1 MLKTL
6 IKKQLLELN
15 KSFFVDRKTG
25 KGKSARSATFS
36 IVLFI
41 LLMIFAIGGMFCYM
55 SYSMRPL
62 ITYGM
67 SWLYF
72 AIMGATAALFGV
84 FGSVFNTYSSLYDAK
99 DNDLLLSMPIPVRD
113 IMAARLIGV
122 YLMGL
127 MYSGVVVIPAV
138 GVYFIT
144 AHPGISGI
152 TAVIMAVMVT
162 VLVLILSCILGW
174 VVAKIA
180 VKLKNKSII
189 TVIRDSRTSQNPK
202 IAVKLKNKSIITVIV
217 SIAFLGGYY
226 YVYFRANEI
235 ITGIVATSSAVAT
248 KVRTSAYPL
257 YIFGKAFA
265 GDVLPTIIISLIILA
280 LLAAT
285 WLIMSRTFLKL
296 VTSSGK
302 TAKTVYKEK
311 TVKQQ
316 GTDRALLRR
325 EINHFLSSPS
335 YMLNCSLGALFMIA
349 VAVFSLIKSDWFIG
363 VVTRMDEDLLEY
375 APTFACLL
383 LCLLSSMNILTAPA
397 ISLEGKSLWIA
408 RSLPVTSWQILRAK
422 LKLHMLF
429 TAVPA
434 LICSICFCIALKPEL
449 LTAVVMIIL
458 PQIFT
463 LLCAVSGLRVN
474 IRMPNLTWSSESG
487 AVKQSLGIM
496 LAMCLGWAYIIVLI
510 VVYLFAV
517 QVLPNVFA
525 LMIATAVIAIITAIS
540 FSRLK
545 RKGVKRFETL

>member
-138 GVYFIT
+138 VVYFIT

-189 TVIRDSRTSQNPK
+189 TVI
-202 IAVKLKNKSIITVIV
+202 V

-235 ITGIVATSSAVAT
+235 ITGIVANSAAVAA
-248 KVRTSAYPL
+248 KVRTSAYLL

-383 LCLLSSMNILTAPA
+383 
-397 ISLEGKSLWIA
+397 
-408 RSLPVTSWQILRAK
+408 
-422 LKLHMLF
+422 
-429 TAVPA
+429 
-434 LICSICFCIALKPEL
+434 
-449 LTAVVMIIL
+449 
-458 PQIFT
+458 
-463 LLCAVSGLRVN
+463 
-474 IRMPNLTWSSESG
+474 
-487 AVKQSLGIM
+487 
-496 LAMCLGWAYIIVLI
+496 
-510 VVYLFAV
+510 
-517 QVLPNVFA
+517 
-525 LMIATAVIAIITAIS
+525 
-540 FSRLK
+540 
-545 RKGVKRFETL
+545 

>member
-189 TVIRDSRTSQNPK
+189 TVI
-202 IAVKLKNKSIITVIV
+202 V

-235 ITGIVATSSAVAT
+235 ITDIVATSAVVAA

-257 YIFGKAFA
+257 Y
-265 GDVLPTIIISLIILA
+265 
-280 LLAAT
+280 
-285 WLIMSRTFLKL
+285 
-296 VTSSGK
+296 
-302 TAKTVYKEK
+302 
-311 TVKQQ
+311 
-316 GTDRALLRR
+316 
-325 EINHFLSSPS
+325 
-335 YMLNCSLGALFMIA
+335 
-349 VAVFSLIKSDWFIG
+349 
-363 VVTRMDEDLLEY
+363 
-375 APTFACLL
+375 
-383 LCLLSSMNILTAPA
+383 
-397 ISLEGKSLWIA
+397 
-408 RSLPVTSWQILRAK
+408 
-422 LKLHMLF
+422 
-429 TAVPA
+429 
-434 LICSICFCIALKPEL
+434 
-449 LTAVVMIIL
+449 
-458 PQIFT
+458 
-463 LLCAVSGLRVN
+463 
-474 IRMPNLTWSSESG
+474 
-487 AVKQSLGIM
+487 
-496 LAMCLGWAYIIVLI
+496 
-510 VVYLFAV
+510 
-517 QVLPNVFA
+517 
-525 LMIATAVIAIITAIS
+525 
-540 FSRLK
+540 
-545 RKGVKRFETL
+545 

>member
-6 IKKQLLELN
+6 LKKQLLELN
-15 KSFFVDRKTG
+15 RSFFVSSKTG
-25 KGKSARSATFS
+25 KSKSSRSAAFT
-36 IVLFI
+36 IALFVF
-41 LLMIFAIGGMFCYM
+41 LMVFAIGGIFFYM
-55 SYSMRPL
+55 SYMMRPL
-62 ITYGM
+62 ITFGM

-72 AIMGATAALFGV
+72 SIMGATAAFFGV
-84 FGSVFNTYSSLYDAK
+84 FGSVFNTYSSLYDAR

-127 MYSGVVVIPAV
+127 MYSGVVIAPAV
-138 GVYFIT
+138 CVYFIT
-144 AHPGISGI
+144 ARPGIS
-152 TAVIMAVMVT
+152 AVCTVLMAVMVT

-174 VVAKIA
+174 IVAKIA

-189 TVIRDSRTSQNPK
+189 TVI
-202 IAVKLKNKSIITVIV
+202 V
-217 SIAFLGGYY
+217 SVAFLGGYY
-226 YVYFRANEI
+226 YIYFKANEI
-235 ITGIVATSSAVAT
+235 ISGIVANREAIAA
-248 KVRTSAYPL
+248 KVRASAYPL

-296 VTSSGK
+296 VISSGK
-302 TAKTVYKEK
+302 TEKAVYKEK
-311 TVKQQ
+311 AVKRQ
-316 GTDRALLRR
+316 GADRALLRR
-325 EINHFLSSPS
+325 EISRFLSSPS
-335 YMLNCSLGALFMIA
+335 YMLNCALGSLFLIA
-349 VAVFSLIKSDWFIG
+349 VGIFSLIRGAWLVDILTQSNESL
-363 VVTRMDEDLLEY
+363 VEY
-375 APTFACLL
+375 APALSCLGV
-383 LCLLSSMNILTAPA
+383 CVLSSMNIITAPS

-408 RSLPVTSWQILRAK
+408 RSLPVSSWQILKAK
-422 LKLHMLF
+422 LGLHLLF
-429 TAVPA
+429 TCVPV
-434 LICSICFCIALKPEL
+434 LICSICFCIALGID
-449 LTAVVMIIL
+449 AVASAAVIII
-458 PQIFT
+458 PQIYT

-496 LAMCLGWAYIIVLI
+496 LAMCLGWAYIIVLV

-525 LMIATAVIAIITAIS
+525 LIIATAIIAIITAIS
-540 FSRLK
+540 FARLK

>member
-1 MLKTL
+1 
-6 IKKQLLELN
+6 
-15 KSFFVDRKTG
+15 
-25 KGKSARSATFS
+25 
-36 IVLFI
+36 
-41 LLMIFAIGGMFCYM
+41 
-55 SYSMRPL
+55 
-62 ITYGM
+62 
-67 SWLYF
+67 
-72 AIMGATAALFGV
+72 
-84 FGSVFNTYSSLYDAK
+84 
-99 DNDLLLSMPIPVRD
+99 
-113 IMAARLIGV
+113 
-122 YLMGL
+122 
-127 MYSGVVVIPAV
+127 
-138 GVYFIT
+138 
-144 AHPGISGI
+144 
-152 TAVIMAVMVT
+152 
-162 VLVLILSCILGW
+162 
-174 VVAKIA
+174 
-180 VKLKNKSII
+180 
-189 TVIRDSRTSQNPK
+189 
-202 IAVKLKNKSIITVIV
+202 
-217 SIAFLGGYY
+217 
-226 YVYFRANEI
+226 
-235 ITGIVATSSAVAT
+235 
-248 KVRTSAYPL
+248 
-257 YIFGKAFA
+257 
-265 GDVLPTIIISLIILA
+265 
-280 LLAAT
+280 
-285 WLIMSRTFLKL
+285 MSRTFLKL

-449 LTAVVMIIL
+449 LTAAVMIIL

-510 VVYLFAV
+510 AVYLFAV

-525 LMIATAVIAIITAIS
+525 LIIATAVIAIITAIS
-540 FSRLK
+540 FARLK

>member
-62 ITYGM
+62 IAYGM

-189 TVIRDSRTSQNPK
+189 TVI
-202 IAVKLKNKSIITVIV
+202 V

-235 ITGIVATSSAVAT
+235 ITGIVANSAAVAA
-248 KVRTSAYPL
+248 KVRTSAYLL

-408 RSLPVTSWQILRAK
+408 RSLPVSSWQILKAK
-422 LKLHMLF
+422 LGLHLLF
-429 TAVPA
+429 TCVPA
-434 LICSICFCIALKPEL
+434 LICSICFCIALGIDVIASA
-449 LTAVVMIIL
+449 AVIII
-458 PQIFT
+458 PQIYT

-474 IRMPNLTWSSESG
+474 LRMPNLNWSNESV
-487 AVKQSLGIM
+487 AVKQSLGVL
-496 LAMCLGWAYIIVLI
+496 LAMFIGWAYAIVLVALYMLSVQLLPSALAPI
-510 VVYLFAV
+510 IPTVFLAV
-517 QVLPNVFA
+517 
-525 LMIATAVIAIITAIS
+525 TAAIS
-540 FSRLK
+540 VAKLK
-545 RKGVKRFETL
+545 RKGVKRFEAL

>member
-15 KSFFVDRKTG
+15 KSFFIDRKTG

-144 AHPGISGI
+144 AHPGIPGI
-152 TAVIMAVMVT
+152 TAVIMTVMVT

-174 VVAKIA
+174 VVA
-180 VKLKNKSII
+180 
-189 TVIRDSRTSQNPK
+189 K

-235 ITGIVATSSAVAT
+235 ITGIVTNSAAVAA
-248 KVRTSAYPL
+248 KVRASAYPL

-265 GDVLPTIIISLIILA
+265 GDVLPTIIISL
-280 LLAAT
+280 
-285 WLIMSRTFLKL
+285 TFLKL

-449 LTAVVMIIL
+449 LTAAVMIIL

-496 LAMCLGWAYIIVLI
+496 LAMCLGWAYIIVL
-510 VVYLFAV
+510 VAVYLFAV

-525 LMIATAVIAIITAIS
+525 LIIATAVIAIITAIS
-540 FSRLK
+540 FARLK

>member
-25 KGKSARSATFS
+25 KGKSPRSATFS

-84 FGSVFNTYSSLYDAK
+84 FGSVFNTYSSLYDAR

-127 MYSGVVVIPAV
+127 MYSGVVIAPAV
-138 GVYFIT
+138 CVYFIT
-144 AHPGISGI
+144 ARPGISAVCTVIMAIAI
-152 TAVIMAVMVT
+152 TAV
-162 VLVLILSCILGW
+162 VLVLSCILGW
-174 VVAKIA
+174 IVAKIA

-189 TVIRDSRTSQNPK
+189 TVI
-202 IAVKLKNKSIITVIV
+202 V
-217 SIAFLGGYY
+217 SVAFLGGYY
-226 YVYFRANEI
+226 YIYFKANEI
-235 ITGIVATSSAVAT
+235 ISGIVANREAIAA
-248 KVRTSAYPL
+248 KVRASAYPL
-257 YIFGKAFA
+257 YIFGKALA
-265 GDVLPTIIISLIILA
+265 GEVLPTVIISLLVIA
-280 LLAAT
+280 LLAVT

-296 VTSSGK
+296 VISSGK
-302 TAKTVYKEK
+302 TEKAVYKEK
-311 TVKQQ
+311 AVKRQ
-316 GTDRALLRR
+316 GADRALLRR
-325 EINHFLSSPS
+325 EISRFLSSPS
-335 YMLNCSLGALFMIA
+335 YMLNCALGSLFLIA
-349 VAVFSLIKSDWFIG
+349 VGIFSLIRGAWLVDILTQSNESL
-363 VVTRMDEDLLEY
+363 VEY
-375 APTFACLL
+375 APALSCLGV
-383 LCLLSSMNILTAPA
+383 CVLSSMNIITAPS

-449 LTAVVMIIL
+449 LTAAVMIIL

-487 AVKQSLGIM
+487 AVKQSLGVL
-496 LAMCLGWAYIIVLI
+496 LAMFIGWAYAIVLVALYMLSVQLLPSALAPI
-510 VVYLFAV
+510 IPTVFLAV
-517 QVLPNVFA
+517 
-525 LMIATAVIAIITAIS
+525 TAAIS
-540 FSRLK
+540 VAKLK
-545 RKGVKRFETL
+545 RKGVKRFEAL

>member
-15 KSFFVDRKTG
+15 RSFFIDRKTG

-189 TVIRDSRTSQNPK
+189 TVI
-202 IAVKLKNKSIITVIV
+202 V

-235 ITGIVATSSAVAT
+235 ITGIVANSAAVAA
-248 KVRTSAYPL
+248 KVRMSAYPL

-449 LTAVVMIIL
+449 LTAMVMIIL

-496 LAMCLGWAYIIVLI
+496 LAMCLGWAYIIVL
-510 VVYLFAV
+510 VAVYLFAV

-525 LMIATAVIAIITAIS
+525 LMIATAVIAIITVIS
-540 FSRLK
+540 FARLK

>member
-25 KGKSARSATFS
+25 KGKSPRSATFS

-62 ITYGM
+62 IAYGM

-189 TVIRDSRTSQNPK
+189 TVI
-202 IAVKLKNKSIITVIV
+202 V

-235 ITGIVATSSAVAT
+235 ITGIVANSAAVAA
-248 KVRTSAYPL
+248 KVRTSAYLL

-408 RSLPVTSWQILRAK
+408 RSLPVSSWQILKAK
-422 LKLHMLF
+422 LGLHLLF
-429 TAVPA
+429 TCVPA
-434 LICSICFCIALKPEL
+434 LICSICFCIALGIDVIASA
-449 LTAVVMIIL
+449 AVIII
-458 PQIFT
+458 PQIYT

-474 IRMPNLTWSSESG
+474 LRMPNLNWSNESV
-487 AVKQSLGIM
+487 AVKQSLGVL
-496 LAMCLGWAYIIVLI
+496 LAMFIGWAYAIVLVALYMLSVQLLPSALAPI
-510 VVYLFAV
+510 IPTVFLAV
-517 QVLPNVFA
+517 
-525 LMIATAVIAIITAIS
+525 TAAIS
-540 FSRLK
+540 VAKLK
-545 RKGVKRFETL
+545 RKGVKRFEAL

>member
-152 TAVIMAVMVT
+152 TAVI
-162 VLVLILSCILGW
+162 
-174 VVAKIA
+174 
-180 VKLKNKSII
+180 
-189 TVIRDSRTSQNPK
+189 
-202 IAVKLKNKSIITVIV
+202 V

-226 YVYFRANEI
+226 YVYFRENEI
-235 ITGIVATSSAVAT
+235 ITGIVANSAAVAA
-248 KVRTSAYPL
+248 KVRTSAYLL

-449 LTAVVMIIL
+449 LTAAVMIIL

-510 VVYLFAV
+510 AVYLFAV

-525 LMIATAVIAIITAIS
+525 LMIATAVIAIITVIS

>member
-15 KSFFVDRKTG
+15 KSFFIDRKTG
-25 KGKSARSATFS
+25 KGKSTRSATFS

-99 DNDLLLSMPIPVRD
+99 DSDLLLSMPIPVRD

-152 TAVIMAVMVT
+152 TAVIMTVMVT

-174 VVAKIA
+174 VVA
-180 VKLKNKSII
+180 
-189 TVIRDSRTSQNPK
+189 K

-235 ITGIVATSSAVAT
+235 ITGIVANSAAVAA
-248 KVRTSAYPL
+248 KVRASAYPL

-383 LCLLSSMNILTAPA
+383 LCLLSSMNILTA
-397 ISLEGKSLWIA
+397 
-408 RSLPVTSWQILRAK
+408 K

-449 LTAVVMIIL
+449 LTAAVMIIL

-510 VVYLFAV
+510 AVYLFAV

-525 LMIATAVIAIITAIS
+525 LIIATAVIAIITAIS
-540 FSRLK
+540 FARLK

>member
-6 IKKQLLELN
+6 IRKQLLELN

-25 KGKSARSATFS
+25 KGKSPRSATFS

-122 YLMGL
+122 YLM
-127 MYSGVVVIPAV
+127 YSGVVVIPAV

-189 TVIRDSRTSQNPK
+189 TVI
-202 IAVKLKNKSIITVIV
+202 V

-226 YVYFRANEI
+226 YIYFKANEI
-235 ITGIVATSSAVAT
+235 ISGIVANREAIAA
-248 KVRTSAYPL
+248 KVRASAYPL

-375 APTFACLL
+375 APTFACLF

-408 RSLPVTSWQILRAK
+408 RSLPVTSWQILGAK

-449 LTAVVMIIL
+449 LTAAVMIIL

-487 AVKQSLGIM
+487 AVKQSLGII
-496 LAMCLGWAYIIVLI
+496 LAMCLGWAYIIVL
-510 VVYLFAV
+510 VAVYLFAV

-525 LMIATAVIAIITAIS
+525 LIIATAVIAIITAIS
-540 FSRLK
+540 FARLK

>member
-6 IKKQLLELN
+6 IRKQLLELN

-25 KGKSARSATFS
+25 KGKSPRSATFS

-189 TVIRDSRTSQNPK
+189 TVI
-202 IAVKLKNKSIITVIV
+202 V

-235 ITGIVATSSAVAT
+235 ITGIVANSAAVAA
-248 KVRTSAYPL
+248 KVRMSAYPL

-383 LCLLSSMNILTAPA
+383 LCLLSSIE
-397 ISLEGKSLWIA
+397 SKSLWIA
-408 RSLPVTSWQILRAK
+408 RSLPVTSWQILGAK

-434 LICSICFCIALKPEL
+434 LICSICFCIVLKPEL
-449 LTAVVMIIL
+449 LTAAVMIIL

-496 LAMCLGWAYIIVLI
+496 LAMCLGWAYIIVL
-510 VVYLFAV
+510 VAVYLFAV

-540 FSRLK
+540 FARLK

>member
-62 ITYGM
+62 IAYGM

-189 TVIRDSRTSQNPK
+189 TVI
-202 IAVKLKNKSIITVIV
+202 V

-235 ITGIVATSSAVAT
+235 ITGIVANSAAVAA
-248 KVRTSAYPL
+248 KVRTSAYLL

-449 LTAVVMIIL
+449 LTAAVMIIAL
-458 PQIFT
+458 
-463 LLCAVSGLRVN
+463 AVAVAGYAGLRVN

-510 VVYLFAV
+510 AVYLFAV

-525 LMIATAVIAIITAIS
+525 LMIATAVIAIITVIS

-545 RKGVKRFETL
+545 RKGAKRFETL

>member
-25 KGKSARSATFS
+25 KGKSPRSATFS

-62 ITYGM
+62 IAYGM

-189 TVIRDSRTSQNPK
+189 TVI
-202 IAVKLKNKSIITVIV
+202 V

-235 ITGIVATSSAVAT
+235 ITGIVANSAAVAA
-248 KVRTSAYPL
+248 KVRMSAYPL

-449 LTAVVMIIL
+449 LTAAVMMIIL

-510 VVYLFAV
+510 AVYLFAV

-540 FSRLK
+540 FARLK

>member
-6 IKKQLLELN
+6 IRKQLLELN

-25 KGKSARSATFS
+25 KGKSPRSATFS

-189 TVIRDSRTSQNPK
+189 TVI
-202 IAVKLKNKSIITVIV
+202 V

-235 ITGIVATSSAVAT
+235 ITGIVANSAAVAA
-248 KVRTSAYPL
+248 KVRMSAYPL

-375 APTFACLL
+375 APTFACLFYA
-383 LCLLSSMNILTAPA
+383 C
-397 ISLEGKSLWIA
+397 SL
-408 RSLPVTSWQILRAK
+408 R
-422 LKLHMLF
+422 
-429 TAVPA
+429 
-434 LICSICFCIALKPEL
+434 
-449 LTAVVMIIL
+449 
-458 PQIFT
+458 
-463 LLCAVSGLRVN
+463 
-474 IRMPNLTWSSESG
+474 
-487 AVKQSLGIM
+487 
-496 LAMCLGWAYIIVLI
+496 
-510 VVYLFAV
+510 
-517 QVLPNVFA
+517 
-525 LMIATAVIAIITAIS
+525 
-540 FSRLK
+540 
-545 RKGVKRFETL
+545 